1 MYYINNVG
9 NKERHMLVVFDI
21 DGTLANCEHRLHHVR
36 SKPKNWKAF
45 DAGIPNDTVIPQVA
59 AMYWFLVGS
68 GIHDVVLATGRNER
82 SRKATEDWMYAN
94 GFDGFQKLYMR
105 SKDDFRTD
113 DIVKRE
119 LLDDIVADFGK
130 KPDMVFED
138 RPRVVKMWRD
148 NGIFVFDVK
157 QNEED
162 F

>member
-1 MYYINNVG
+1 MYYINNVDSKE
-9 NKERHMLVVFDI
+9 NKMLVVFDI
-21 DGTLANCEHRLHHVR
+21 DGTLANCEHRLHHVL
-36 SKPKNWKAF
+36 SKPKNWPAF

-59 AMYWFLVGS
+59 AMFFTLRDAG
-68 GIHDVVLATGRNER
+68 HDIVFATGRNDR
-82 SRKATEDWMYAN
+82 SRDDTVAWLTAN
-94 GFDGFQKLYMR
+94 DFWCPLSHLYMR
-105 SKDDFRTD
+105 SKDDYRSD

-157 QNEED
+157 QKDEN